1 MEKLLKSM
9 PLQDSVPLRSL
20 YERLK
25 ANYLHFG
32 TTVDHHLQDAEEL
45 PYCGGII
52 IIHTPGHTPGH
63 ISLYLKK
70 HRLLIAGDALFVES
84 GMLVKAPDLVT
95 YAQDEALL
103 SLQKLKGYAID
114 SIICYHGGLY
124 QDAVQYR
131 LAEIAATE

>member
-20 YERLK
+20 YENLK
-25 ANYLHFG
+25 SNYLQFG
-32 TTVDHHLQDAEEL
+32 ATVDHHLQDGVEL

-84 GMLVKAPDLVT
+84 GMLVKTPELIT

-103 SLQKLKGYAID
+103 SIQKLTGYAID
-114 SIICYHGGLY
+114 SIICYHGGLFR
-124 QDAVQYR
+124 DVVQSR
-131 LAEIAATE
+131 LAKIAATE